1 MTATATNRAQR
12 RQLARASRRAP
23 KRQPRNPLAALA
35 PLVVLE
41 NARPYEPGE
50 QAGEHLMTRASFE
63 RLVDGSADTDDFD
76 RVAMVINMVKVRAIE
91 IDATLADM
99 LERAQD
105 AMGRCKT
112 RYYSHGRFGF
122 DGQGLELMRE
132 AIGAAEA
139 IIDASSPLQMR
150 TARDVVADQ
159 LLGKGAAARMKA
171 HALSSPAAKL
181 SGAMK
186 G

>member
-1 MTATATNRAQR
+1 M
-12 RQLARASRRAP
+12 
-23 KRQPRNPLAALA
+23 
-35 PLVVLE
+35 VLE

-76 RVAMVINMVKVRAIE
+76 RVAMAINMVKVRAME

-171 HALSSPAAKL
+171 HASAVALRRAQGGRP
-181 SGAMK
+181 
-186 G
+186 